1 MNTISDAKT
10 WNPERLPE
18 LYEQML
24 ANHESGEIWKNIPY
38 AEEILYIM
46 KEVAP
51 ERDEEINPAVRM
63 LICERIIGNDL
74 IDIRDTPRL
83 YLSYLEYWMECNGMP
98 KTDEDLKD
106 ISLEE
111 GFADTASEM
120 AQKIKDI
127 LAGDMETWN
136 SLGHLKHDPVQ
147 TTPQWEANIYRIEQ
161 ECEARLKD
169 EPRGMG
175 FCHSY
180 WSTKSAVAAEFG
192 IKWRSPSGMN
202 RRVMFD

>member
-1 MNTISDAKT
+1 MNTYSDDKT

-24 ANHESGEIWKNIPY
+24 SNYESGEIWKNIPS
-38 AEEILYIM
+38 AEEILHIL
-46 KEVAP
+46 KEIAP

-63 LICERIIGNDL
+63 LVCERIIGNDL

-98 KTDEDLKD
+98 KTDEDLMD
-106 ISLEE
+106 VSLDEN
-111 GFADTASEM
+111 FADTAAEM
-120 AQKIKDI
+120 AQKINAILEGDI
-127 LAGDMETWN
+127 DTWN

-147 TTPQWEANIYRIEQ
+147 ITPQWEANIYRIEQ

-175 FCHSY
+175 FCYSY
-180 WSTKSAVAAEFG
+180 WSTKTAVAAEYG
-192 IKWRSPSGMN
+192 IEWKSPAGMN